1 MSNYVEHNGRVAFH
15 PSYYVKEIFEETG
28 LSQKDFAE
36 RLDTTPKNFS
46 VFLKGKQRL
55 SIDLANKLSRML
67 GTSVEYWL
75 NLQRS
80 YDEMYAEFSSERELQ
95 AEKEILKL
103 IDYKYFHDNFGLPS
117 FLRKTEE
124 RVKALREFLSV
135 ASLTVL
141 MRPNLA
147 VNFRSFS
154 SSLSKSNIIN
164 ANAMVQTAINFAIR
178 TEAPKYNQ
186 AKFENAVKFA
196 LTLTKKND
204 NFFSK
209 IKDSFHEAGVV
220 LIVLPNLKNSCIN
233 GATKRL
239 GGKILLMINGRFS
252 NTFEAVLFHETE
264 HILKKNLGITFNNK
278 K

>member
-28 LSQKDFAE
+28 LSQKDFAG

-46 VFLKGKQRL
+46 VFLKGRQRL

-80 YDEMYAEFSSERELQ
+80 YDETCAEFSSERELQ
-95 AEKEILKL
+95 EEKEILKL
-103 IDYKYFHDNFGLPS
+103 IDYKYFHENFGLPS
-117 FLRKTEE
+117 FPRKTDE

-147 VNFRSFS
+147 VKFRSFS
-154 SSLSKSNIIN
+154 NELSKSNIVN
-164 ANAMVQTAINFAIR
+164 ANAMVQTAINFAIK

-186 AKFENAVKFA
+186 AKFEKAVKFA
-196 LTLTKKND
+196 LTLTREYD
-204 NFFSK
+204 SFFPK
-209 IKDSFHEAGVV
+209 IKDSFRKAGVV
-220 LIVLPNLKNSCIN
+220 LIVLPNLKNSGIN

-252 NTFEAVLFHETE
+252 DTFKAALFHETD
-264 HILKKNLGITFNNK
+264 HILKKDLGITLNEN
-278 K
+278 

>member
-46 VFLKGKQRL
+46 VFLKGRQRL

-80 YDEMYAEFSSERELQ
+80 YDETCAEFSSERELQ
-95 AEKEILKL
+95 EEKEILKL
-103 IDYKYFHDNFGLPS
+103 IDYKYFHENFGLPS
-117 FLRKTEE
+117 FPRKTDE

-147 VNFRSFS
+147 VKFRSFS
-154 SSLSKSNIIN
+154 NELSKSNIVN

-186 AKFENAVKFA
+186 AKFEKAVKFA
-196 LTLTKKND
+196 LTLTKKHD
-204 NFFSK
+204 NLFPK

-220 LIVLPNLKNSCIN
+220 LIVLPNLKNSGIN

-252 NTFEAVLFHETE
+252 DTFEAALFHETD
-264 HILKKNLGITFNNK
+264 HILKKDLGITLNEN
-278 K
+278 

>member
-46 VFLKGKQRL
+46 VFLKGRQRL

-80 YDEMYAEFSSERELQ
+80 YDETCAEFSSERELQ
-95 AEKEILKL
+95 EEKEILKL
-103 IDYKYFHDNFGLPS
+103 IDYKYFHENFGLPS
-117 FLRKTEE
+117 FPRKTDE

-147 VNFRSFS
+147 VKFRSFS
-154 SSLSKSNIIN
+154 NELSKSNIVN
-164 ANAMVQTAINFAIR
+164 ANAMVQTAINFAIK

-186 AKFENAVKFA
+186 AKFEKAVKFA
-196 LTLTKKND
+196 LTLTKKHD

-220 LIVLPNLKNSCIN
+220 LIVLPNLKNSGIN

-252 NTFEAVLFHETE
+252 DTFEAALFHETD
-264 HILKKNLGITFNNK
+264 HILKKDLGITLNEN
-278 K
+278 